1 VVLAGKNL
9 GEVSP
14 LFYAGLIL
22 VITGAVT
29 VLIFSPKAAHHPA
42 AKPAHASSAA
52 KQVAA
57 T

>member
-1 VVLAGKNL
+1 
-9 GEVSP
+9 
-14 LFYAGLIL
+14 LIL